1 MRRQEGFSQVFTR
14 RVFQRGPIHLDQG
27 HQERTICNLAR
38 TDGGI
43 GSKALAQ
50 GDSDR
55 QRPPERTRRPSPVD
69 PIPDAKRTHR
79 ACLAAKLTTYLQHWS
94 MLENIW

>member
-1 MRRQEGFSQVFTR
+1 MCKQEGSSQIFACR
-14 RVFQRGPIHLDQG
+14 LFQPGPIHVDQG
-27 HQERTICNLAR
+27 HQERTLYNLAR

-55 QRPPERTRRPSPVD
+55 QRPPEPATQELTFNSQASPS
-69 PIPDAKRTHR
+69 
-79 ACLAAKLTTYLQHWS
+79 
-94 MLENIW
+94 